1 MNKIYRIIWNS
12 ALNAWVV
19 VSELTR
25 NHTKRA
31 SATVATAVLA
41 TLLSATALASTTGS
55 EDDPP
60 STNFDPNNPTF
71 NDEFKKGDEV
81 PDYKFGLVVVGKD
94 GKVKTNFEG
103 NDEEQG
109 KNNIS
114 VEASESSE
122 ARPENKTSY
131 LYLRENGGIEIDQ
144 EGRSAKFKVKAG
156 DGLKIDEATD
166 KLVADT
172 VDLTVTNGKVG
183 DVNGNDKKLVN
194 AGNLATEL
202 NKLGWQLKTTNGAAA
217 AGNGTTVK
225 SGDEVEFKGEG
236 VEVTTTSEGTKHTV
250 TIKAA
255 QTKAALG
262 KSPPPQKTA
271 AKSTLQTTQPNQKS
285 IQVKKLPSK
294 PATT

>member
-41 TLLSATALASTTGS
+41 TLLSATVQASTTGS
-55 EDDPP
+55 ETVPNY
-60 STNFDPNNPTF
+60 SFDPSKPTF
-71 NDEFKKGDEV
+71 DDEFKKDGGDV
-81 PDYKFGLVVVGKD
+81 PEYKFGLVVVGND

-103 NDEEQG
+103 TDEDQG
-109 KNNIS
+109 KHNIS

-122 ARPENKTSY
+122 AKPENKTSY

-144 EGRSAKFKVKAG
+144 EGRSAKFKVKHG
-156 DGLKIDEATD
+156 DGLKIDETTD

-183 DVNGNDKKLVN
+183 DVNGNGKKLVN
-194 AGNLATEL
+194 AGNFDNHIKRLRLA
-202 NKLGWQLKTTNGAAA
+202 A
-217 AGNGTTVK
+217 
-225 SGDEVEFKGEG
+225 
-236 VEVTTTSEGTKHTV
+236 
-250 TIKAA
+250 
-255 QTKAALG
+255 
-262 KSPPPQKTA
+262 
-271 AKSTLQTTQPNQKS
+271 
-285 IQVKKLPSK
+285 
-294 PATT
+294 